1 MLLAVLHREFKSAWQ
16 QRSEIIHPLVFF
28 VLVMLLFPLA
38 LGSDPQLLSML
49 APGIVWVDVLL
60 AIFLGFSRLFQEDY
74 DNGTLEQWLLSPH
87 SFTGLVMSKVFAHWV
102 LTVLPLI
109 VIAPLLAMMLGLP
122 LKAYMAME
130 MSLLLGT
137 PLLVLLGSVGSALTV
152 SIKSSGVLL
161 ALLIF
166 PWFIPVLIFGS
177 NIIISATID
186 ISYSGQLA
194 LLAALLVFGIMT
206 LPWAISKSL
215 TIMMRQ

>member
-1 MLLAVLHREFKSAWQ
+1 MLLAVLQREFKSAWQ

-38 LGSDPQLLSML
+38 LGSDPKLLSSL

-74 DNGTLEQWLLSPH
+74 DNGTLEQWLLSSH
-87 SFTGLVMSKVFAHWV
+87 SFTGLVMSKVLAHWA

-109 VIAPLLAMMLGLP
+109 IIAPLLAMMLGLP
-122 LKAYMAME
+122 LKAYGAME
-130 MSLLLGT
+130 VSLLIGT

-177 NIIISATID
+177 NIISSAAID

>member
-1 MLLAVLHREFKSAWQ
+1 
-16 QRSEIIHPLVFF
+16 
-28 VLVMLLFPLA
+28 
-38 LGSDPQLLSML
+38 
-49 APGIVWVDVLL
+49 
-60 AIFLGFSRLFQEDY
+60 
-74 DNGTLEQWLLSPH
+74 
-87 SFTGLVMSKVFAHWV
+87 
-102 LTVLPLI
+102 
-109 VIAPLLAMMLGLP
+109 
-122 LKAYMAME
+122 ME
-130 MSLLLGT
+130 VSLLIGT

-177 NIIISATID
+177 NIISSAAID